1 MDLNTI
7 LITIV
12 WLVVLAVLLVAGAVA
27 SYLRLLMRR
36 LTVMS
41 ARKLFRPPEPGRIT
55 IDRERVGVSI
65 SALHGAAMHLFAVG
79 VTALLVLRRP
89 DHFWGNVGAA
99 LVIVLTA
106 VAVADQLIPF
116 LLVARHDEPEVILE
130 HWMPAVRRLVY
141 LALPLTFLILISTTM
156 SRLLESTEQEPEPPT
171 PAENLQEFIEV
182 GQQDGLIEKGEAEL
196 VQSVVEFAD
205 KLVREVMTPRT
216 EIAGIDVNASLEDL
230 RKLFREKRLT
240 RYPVYNGQMDRIEG
254 IVNVRDLMELPPEE
268 QSRVTIRSLV
278 RPVPFVPETRHIK
291 ELMKELQ
298 KSTVQMAIVIDEYG
312 SVAGLVTIEDM
323 LEEIVGEI
331 KDEFEPHAQDIV
343 KEAENSYLVSGHT
356 DLSQL
361 GEELHVPLQVPGY
374 STVAGLVLAHLGHVP
389 VPGEKVQENGVIIE
403 VLEANKRTV
412 LKVRLTLT
420 PQDTQAA
427 ADHGGAH

>member
-12 WLVVLAVLLVAGAVA
+12 WLVVLAVLLLAGSVA

-291 ELMKELQ
+291 DLMKELQ

-427 ADHGGAH
+427 ADHDGAH

>member
-1 MDLNTI
+1 MDHQTV
-7 LITIV
+7 LITV
-12 WLVVLAVLLVAGAVA
+12 AWLAVLAVLLVAGSVA

-41 ARKLFRPPEPGRIT
+41 ARKLFRPGGPGRIT
-55 IDRERVGVSI
+55 VDRERVGVSI

-89 DHFWGNVGAA
+89 DHLWGNIGAA
-99 LVIVLTA
+99 LVIVLSA
-106 VAVADQLIPF
+106 VAIADQLIPF
-116 LLVARHDEPEVILE
+116 LLVARHDEPELILE
-130 HWMPAVRRLVY
+130 AWTPVVRWLVY

-156 SRLLESTEQEPEPPT
+156 SRLLESTEPEPEAPSPQ
-171 PAENLQEFIEV
+171 ENLQEFIEV
-182 GQQDGLIEKGEAEL
+182 GQQDGLLEKGEAEL
-196 VQSVVEFAD
+196 VQSVVEFGD

-216 EIAGIDVNASLEDL
+216 EIAAIEVSAPVEEL

-240 RYPVYNGQMDRIEG
+240 RYPVFSGQLDHIEG

-268 QSRVTIRSLV
+268 QARVTLRSLIK
-278 RPVPFVPETRHIK
+278 PVPFVPETRHIK
-291 ELMKELQ
+291 DLLKELQ
-298 KSTVQMAIVIDEYG
+298 QSTTQMAIVIDEYG

-343 KEAENSYLVSGHT
+343 KESENTYLVSGHT

-361 GEELHVPLQVPGY
+361 GDELRVSLQAPGY
-374 STVAGLVLAHLGHVP
+374 STLAGLVLAHLGHVP
-389 VPGEKVQENGVIIE
+389 VPGEKVHEDSVTIE

-412 LKVRLTLT
+412 LKVRLTVT
-420 PQDTQAA
+420 PQDAQAA
-427 ADHGGAH
+427 ADDDGSP

>member
-1 MDLNTI
+1 MDANSI
-7 LITIV
+7 LITIA
-12 WLVVLAVLLVAGAVA
+12 WLAALAALLVAGAVA

-130 HWMPAVRRLVY
+130 RWMPVVRRLVY

-171 PAENLQEFIEV
+171 PQENLQEFIEV

-196 VQSVVEFAD
+196 VQSVVEFGE

-216 EIAGIDVNASLEDL
+216 EIAAIDVNATLEDL

-240 RYPVYNGQMDRIEG
+240 RYPVYGGQLDRIEG

-268 QSRVTIRSLV
+268 QARVTIRSLV
-278 RPVPFVPETRHIK
+278 RPVPFVPETRNIK
-291 ELMKELQ
+291 DLLKELQ

-312 SVAGLVTIEDM
+312 SVTGLVTIEDM

-356 DLSQL
+356 DLSQI
-361 GEELHVPLQVPGY
+361 GEELHVLLQAPGY
-374 STVAGLVLAHLGHVP
+374 STVAGLVLTHLGHVP
-389 VPGEKVQENGVIIE
+389 VPGERVKENGVNIE

-420 PQDTQAA
+420 PKGTEA
-427 ADHGGAH
+427 ADDNGGAH

>member
-12 WLVVLAVLLVAGAVA
+12 WMVVLAVLLVAGSVA

-106 VAVADQLIPF
+106 VAIADQLIPF

-130 HWMPAVRRLVY
+130 HWMPMVRRLVY

-196 VQSVVEFAD
+196 VQSVVEFGD

-216 EIAGIDVNASLEDL
+216 EIAAIDVNASLEDL

-291 ELMKELQ
+291 DLMKELQ

-389 VPGEKVQENGVIIE
+389 VPGEKVQENGVTIE

-420 PQDTQAA
+420 PQDTKAA
-427 ADHGGAH
+427 ADHDGAH

>member
-1 MDLNTI
+1 MDPKSI

-12 WLVVLAVLLVAGAVA
+12 WLAVLAALLVAGAVA

-36 LTVMS
+36 MTVMS

-99 LVIVLTA
+99 LIIVLTA
-106 VAVADQLIPF
+106 VAIADQLIPF

-130 HWMPAVRRLVY
+130 RWMPAVRRLVY

-171 PAENLQEFIEV
+171 PQENLQEFIEV
-182 GQQDGLIEKGEAEL
+182 GRQDGLIEKGEAEL
-196 VQSVVEFAD
+196 VQSVVEFGE

-216 EIAGIDVNASLEDL
+216 EIAAIDVNASLEDL

-240 RYPVYNGQMDRIEG
+240 RYPVY
-254 IVNVRDLMELPPEE
+254 
-268 QSRVTIRSLV
+268 SRSTGPHRRYRQ
-278 RPVPFVPETRHIK
+278 RPGPH
-291 ELMKELQ
+291 
-298 KSTVQMAIVIDEYG
+298 G
-312 SVAGLVTIEDM
+312 VA
-323 LEEIVGEI
+323 
-331 KDEFEPHAQDIV
+331 A
-343 KEAENSYLVSGHT
+343 
-356 DLSQL
+356 
-361 GEELHVPLQVPGY
+361 
-374 STVAGLVLAHLGHVP
+374 
-389 VPGEKVQENGVIIE
+389 
-403 VLEANKRTV
+403 
-412 LKVRLTLT
+412 
-420 PQDTQAA
+420 
-427 ADHGGAH
+427 

>member
-106 VAVADQLIPF
+106 VAIADQLIPF

-130 HWMPAVRRLVY
+130 HWMPMVRRLVY

-196 VQSVVEFAD
+196 VQSVVEFGD
-205 KLVREVMTPRT
+205 KLAREVMTPRT

>member
-12 WLVVLAVLLVAGAVA
+12 WLVVLAVLLLAGSVA

-106 VAVADQLIPF
+106 VAIADQLIPF

-130 HWMPAVRRLVY
+130 HWIPVVRRLVY

-389 VPGEKVQENGVIIE
+389 VPGEKVQENGVTIE

-427 ADHGGAH
+427 ADHDGAH

>member
-1 MDLNTI
+1 MDLETI
-7 LITIV
+7 LITVV
-12 WLVVLAVLLVAGAVA
+12 WLMVLAVLLVAGSVA

-41 ARKLFRPPEPGRIT
+41 ARGLFHPAQPGRIT

-79 VTALLVLRRP
+79 VTGLLVLRRP
-89 DHFWGNVGAA
+89 DHLWANIGAA
-99 LVIVLTA
+99 LVIVLSA
-106 VAVADQLIPF
+106 VAIADQLIPF

-130 HWMPAVRRLVY
+130 HWMPVVRWLVY

-156 SRLLESTEQEPEPPT
+156 SRLLDSTEKEPEAPT
-171 PAENLQEFIEV
+171 PQENLQEFIEV
-182 GQQDGLIEKGEAEL
+182 GQQDGLLEQGEAEL
-196 VQSVVEFAD
+196 VQSVVEFGD

-216 EIAGIDVNASLEDL
+216 EIAAIEVNAPVEDL

-240 RYPVYNGQMDRIEG
+240 RYPVFAGQMDHIEG

-268 QSRVTIRSLV
+268 QSRVTLRSLIK
-278 RPVPFVPETRHIK
+278 PVPFVPETRHIK
-291 ELMKELQ
+291 DLLKELQ
-298 KSTVQMAIVIDEYG
+298 KSTIQMAIVIDEYG
-312 SVAGLVTIEDM
+312 SVAGLVTIEDIM
-323 LEEIVGEI
+323 EEIVGEI
-331 KDEFEPHAQDIV
+331 KDEFEPHALDIV

-356 DLSQL
+356 DLSQI
-361 GEELHVPLQVPGY
+361 GDELHVPLQAPGY

-389 VPGEKVQENGVIIE
+389 VPGEKVRENGVTIE

-420 PQDTQAA
+420 PQDAQAA
-427 ADHGGAH
+427 GNDGGAH

>member
-7 LITIV
+7 LVTIA
-12 WLVVLAVLLVAGAVA
+12 WLVVLAVLLVAGSVA

-65 SALHGAAMHLFAVG
+65 SALHGATMHLFAVG
-79 VTALLVLRRP
+79 VTALLFLRRP
-89 DHFWGNVGAA
+89 DHFWGNIGAA
-99 LVIVLTA
+99 LIIVLTA
-106 VAVADQLIPF
+106 VAIADQLIPF
-116 LLVARHDEPEVILE
+116 LLVARHDEPELILE
-130 HWMPAVRRLVY
+130 QWMPVIQRLVY

-171 PAENLQEFIEV
+171 PQENLQEFIEV
-182 GQQDGLIEKGEAEL
+182 GRQDGLIEKGEAEL
-196 VQSVVEFAD
+196 VQSVVEFGD

-216 EIAGIDVNASLEDL
+216 EIAAIEVNAPVEDL

-240 RYPVYNGQMDRIEG
+240 RYPVYNGQIDRIEG

-268 QSRVTIRSLV
+268 QARVTIRSLV

-291 ELMKELQ
+291 DLLKELQ
-298 KSTVQMAIVIDEYG
+298 RSTTQMAIVIDEYG

-323 LEEIVGEI
+323 LEQIVGEI

-356 DLSQL
+356 DLSQI
-361 GEELHVPLQVPGY
+361 GEELHVPLQAPGY

-389 VPGEKVQENGVIIE
+389 VPGEKVQENGVTIE

-420 PQDTQAA
+420 PQDTEAA
-427 ADHGGAH
+427 ANHGGAD

>member
-1 MDLNTI
+1 MDFNTI
-7 LITIV
+7 LITIA
-12 WLVVLAVLLVAGAVA
+12 WLVVLAVLLVAGSVA

-99 LVIVLTA
+99 LVIVMTA
-106 VAVADQLIPF
+106 VAIADQLIPF

-196 VQSVVEFAD
+196 VQSVVEFSD

-216 EIAGIDVNASLEDL
+216 EIAAIDVNASLEDL

-291 ELMKELQ
+291 DLMKELQ

>member
-1 MDLNTI
+1 
-7 LITIV
+7 
-12 WLVVLAVLLVAGAVA
+12 
-27 SYLRLLMRR
+27 
-36 LTVMS
+36 
-41 ARKLFRPPEPGRIT
+41 
-55 IDRERVGVSI
+55 
-65 SALHGAAMHLFAVG
+65 
-79 VTALLVLRRP
+79 
-89 DHFWGNVGAA
+89 VGAA

-116 LLVARHDEPEVILE
+116 LLVASHDEPEVILE
-130 HWMPAVRRLVY
+130 RWMPVVRRLVY

-171 PAENLQEFIEV
+171 PQENLQEFIEV

-196 VQSVVEFAD
+196 VQSVVEFGE

-216 EIAGIDVNASLEDL
+216 EIAAIDVNASLEDL

-240 RYPVYNGQMDRIEG
+240 RYPVYSGQLDRIEG

-268 QSRVTIRSLV
+268 QARITIRSLI
-278 RPVPFVPETRHIK
+278 RPVPFVPETRNIK
-291 ELMKELQ
+291 DLLKELQ
-298 KSTVQMAIVIDEYG
+298 KSTIQMAIVIDEYG
-312 SVAGLVTIEDM
+312 SVTGLVTIEDM

-343 KEAENSYLVSGHT
+343 KETENSYLVSGHT
-356 DLSQL
+356 DLSQI
-361 GEELHVPLQVPGY
+361 GEELHVLLQAPGY
-374 STVAGLVLAHLGHVP
+374 STVAGLVLTHLGHVP
-389 VPGEKVQENGVIIE
+389 VPGEKVKENGVNIE

-420 PQDTQAA
+420 PKDTEAA
-427 ADHGGAH
+427 DDHGGAH

>member
-1 MDLNTI
+1 MDPNTI

-12 WLVVLAVLLVAGAVA
+12 WLVVLAALLVAGAVA

-130 HWMPAVRRLVY
+130 RWMPAVRRLVY

-171 PAENLQEFIEV
+171 PQENLQEFIEV

-196 VQSVVEFAD
+196 VQSVVEFGE

-216 EIAGIDVNASLEDL
+216 EIAAIDVNASLEDL

-240 RYPVYNGQMDRIEG
+240 RYPVYSGQLDRIEG
-254 IVNVRDLMELPPEE
+254 IVSVRDLMELPPEE
-268 QSRVTIRSLV
+268 QARITIRSLV
-278 RPVPFVPETRHIK
+278 RPVPFVPETRNIK
-291 ELMKELQ
+291 DLLKELQ

-312 SVAGLVTIEDM
+312 SVTGLVTIEDM

-356 DLSQL
+356 DLSQI
-361 GEELHVPLQVPGY
+361 GEELHVLLQAPGY
-374 STVAGLVLAHLGHVP
+374 STVAGLVLTHLGHVP
-389 VPGEKVQENGVIIE
+389 VPGEKVKENGVNIE

-412 LKVRLTLT
+412 LKVRLSLT
-420 PQDTQAA
+420 PKDTEAA
-427 ADHGGAH
+427 DDHGGAH

>member
-12 WLVVLAVLLVAGAVA
+12 WLVVLAVLLLAGSVA

-106 VAVADQLIPF
+106 VAIADQLIPF

-130 HWMPAVRRLVY
+130 HWIPVVRRLVY

-196 VQSVVEFAD
+196 VQSVVEFGD
-205 KLVREVMTPRT
+205 KLAREVMTPRT

-389 VPGEKVQENGVIIE
+389 VPGEKVQENGVTIE

-427 ADHGGAH
+427 ADHDGAH

>member
-7 LITIV
+7 LITMV
-12 WLVVLAVLLVAGAVA
+12 WLIVLAVLLVAASVA

-79 VTALLVLRRP
+79 VTGLLVLRRP
-89 DHFWGNVGAA
+89 DHLWGNIGAA
-99 LVIVLTA
+99 LAIVLTA
-106 VAVADQLIPF
+106 VAIADQLIPF

-130 HWMPAVRRLVY
+130 HWMPVVRRLVY

-156 SRLLESTEQEPEPPT
+156 SRLLESAEQEPEPPT
-171 PAENLQEFIEV
+171 AQENLQEFIEV
-182 GQQDGLIEKGEAEL
+182 GRQDGLIEKGEAEL
-196 VQSVVEFAD
+196 VQSVVEFGD
-205 KLVREVMTPRT
+205 KLVREAMTPRT
-216 EIAGIDVNASLEDL
+216 EIAAIDVNAPLEDL

-240 RYPVYNGQMDRIEG
+240 RYPVYNGQLDRIEG

-268 QSRVTIRSLV
+268 QTRISIRSLV

-291 ELMKELQ
+291 DLMKELQ
-298 KSTVQMAIVIDEYG
+298 KSTIQMAIVIDEYG

-323 LEEIVGEI
+323 LEQIVGEI

-356 DLSQL
+356 DLAQI
-361 GEELHVPLQVPGY
+361 GEELHVPMNAPGY

-389 VPGEKVQENGVIIE
+389 VPGEKVHENGVTIE

-412 LKVRLTLT
+412 LKVRVTLT

-427 ADHGGAH
+427 AEHDRAH

>member
-106 VAVADQLIPF
+106 VAIADQLIPF

-196 VQSVVEFAD
+196 VQSVVEFGD
-205 KLVREVMTPRT
+205 KLAREVMTPRT

>member
-12 WLVVLAVLLVAGAVA
+12 WLVVLAVLLLAGSVA

-106 VAVADQLIPF
+106 VAIADQLIPF

-130 HWMPAVRRLVY
+130 HWIPVVRRLVY

-291 ELMKELQ
+291 DLMKELQ

-389 VPGEKVQENGVIIE
+389 VPGEKVQENGVTIE

-427 ADHGGAH
+427 ADHDGAH

>member
-1 MDLNTI
+1 MDFNTI
-7 LITIV
+7 LITIA
-12 WLVVLAVLLVAGAVA
+12 WLVVLAVLLVAGSVA

-99 LVIVLTA
+99 LVIVMTA
-106 VAVADQLIPF
+106 VAIADQLIPF

-196 VQSVVEFAD
+196 VQSVVEFSD

-216 EIAGIDVNASLEDL
+216 EIAAIDVNASLEDL

-240 RYPVYNGQMDRIEG
+240 RYPVYNSQMDRIEG

-268 QSRVTIRSLV
+268 QSRITIRSLV

-291 ELMKELQ
+291 DLMKELQ

>member
-12 WLVVLAVLLVAGAVA
+12 WLVVLAVLLLAGSVA

-196 VQSVVEFAD
+196 VQSVVEFGD
-205 KLVREVMTPRT
+205 KLAREVMTPRT

-291 ELMKELQ
+291 DLMKELQ

-389 VPGEKVQENGVIIE
+389 VPGEKVQENGVTIE

-427 ADHGGAH
+427 ADHDGAH

>member
-196 VQSVVEFAD
+196 VQSVVEFGD
-205 KLVREVMTPRT
+205 KLAREVMTPRT

>member
-1 MDLNTI
+1 MDANTI
-7 LITIV
+7 LITVV
-12 WLVVLAVLLVAGAVA
+12 WLLVLAVLLVAGSVA

-36 LTVMS
+36 LTAMS
-41 ARKLFRPPEPGRIT
+41 ARKLFRPAEPGRIT

-89 DHFWGNVGAA
+89 DHLWGNIGAA

-130 HWMPAVRRLVY
+130 HWMPVVRRLVY

-156 SRLLESTEQEPEPPT
+156 SRLLESTEEEPEPPT
-171 PAENLQEFIEV
+171 PQDNLQEFIEV
-182 GQQDGLIEKGEAEL
+182 GRQDGLLEKGEAEL
-196 VQSVVEFAD
+196 VQSVVEFGD

-216 EIAGIDVNASLEDL
+216 EIAAIDVNAPVEDL

-240 RYPVYNGQMDRIEG
+240 RYPVYSGQMDHIEG

-268 QSRVTIRSLV
+268 QARVTLRRMIK
-278 RPVPFVPETRHIK
+278 PVPFVPETRHIK
-291 ELMKELQ
+291 DLLKELQ
-298 KSTVQMAIVIDEYG
+298 KSTIQMAIVIDEYG

-356 DLSQL
+356 DLSQI
-361 GEELHVPLQVPGY
+361 GDELHVPLQAPGY

-389 VPGEKVQENGVIIE
+389 VPGEKVQENGVTIE

-412 LKVRLTLT
+412 LKVRVTLS
-420 PQDTQAA
+420 PQDARAA
-427 ADHGGAH
+427 KNHGGAD

>member
-7 LITIV
+7 LVTIA
-12 WLVVLAVLLVAGAVA
+12 WLVVLAVLLVAGSVA

-65 SALHGAAMHLFAVG
+65 SALHGATMHLFAVG
-79 VTALLVLRRP
+79 VTALLFLRRP
-89 DHFWGNVGAA
+89 DHFWGNIGAA
-99 LVIVLTA
+99 LIIVLTA
-106 VAVADQLIPF
+106 VAIADQLIPF
-116 LLVARHDEPEVILE
+116 LLVARHDEPELILE
-130 HWMPAVRRLVY
+130 QWMPVIQRLVY

-171 PAENLQEFIEV
+171 PQENLQEFIEV
-182 GQQDGLIEKGEAEL
+182 GRQDGLIEKGEAEL
-196 VQSVVEFAD
+196 VQSVVEFGD
-205 KLVREVMTPRT
+205 KLAREVMTPRT
-216 EIAGIDVNASLEDL
+216 EIAAIEVNAPVEDL

-240 RYPVYNGQMDRIEG
+240 RYPVYNGQIDRIEG

-268 QSRVTIRSLV
+268 QARVTIRSLV

-291 ELMKELQ
+291 DLLKELQ
-298 KSTVQMAIVIDEYG
+298 RSTTQMAIVIDEYG

-323 LEEIVGEI
+323 VEQIVGEI

-356 DLSQL
+356 DLSQI
-361 GEELHVPLQVPGY
+361 GEELHVPLQAPGY

-389 VPGEKVQENGVIIE
+389 VPGEKVQENGVTIE

-420 PQDTQAA
+420 SQDTEAA
-427 ADHGGAH
+427 ANHGGAD

>member
-7 LITIV
+7 LTTTV
-12 WLVVLAVLLVAGAVA
+12 WLVVLAVLLVAGSVA

-41 ARKLFRPPEPGRIT
+41 ARKLFRPPQPGRIT

-65 SALHGAAMHLFAVG
+65 SALHGAAMHLFSVG

-89 DHFWGNVGAA
+89 NHFWGNVGAA

-106 VAVADQLIPF
+106 VAIADQLIPF

-130 HWMPAVRRLVY
+130 HWMPVVRRLVY

-196 VQSVVEFAD
+196 VQSVVEFGD

-216 EIAGIDVNASLEDL
+216 EIAAIDVNASLEDL

-240 RYPVYNGQMDRIEG
+240 RYPVYNGQLDRIEG

-268 QSRVTIRSLV
+268 QARITIRSLV

-291 ELMKELQ
+291 DLLKELQ

-312 SVAGLVTIEDM
+312 SVTGLVTIEDM

-331 KDEFEPHAQDIV
+331 KDEFEPHARDIV

-356 DLSQL
+356 DLSQI
-361 GEELHVPLQVPGY
+361 GEELHVPLQAPGY

-389 VPGEKVQENGVIIE
+389 VPGEKVQENGVTIE

-420 PQDTQAA
+420 SQDTEAA
-427 ADHGGAH
+427 ANHGGAD

>member
-1 MDLNTI
+1 MDLKTI
-7 LITIV
+7 LIAVV
-12 WLVVLAVLLVAGAVA
+12 WLMVLAVLLVAGSVA

-41 ARKLFRPPEPGRIT
+41 ARGLFRPAQPGRIT

-89 DHFWGNVGAA
+89 DHLWANIGAA
-99 LVIVLTA
+99 VVIVLSA
-106 VAVADQLIPF
+106 VAIADQLIPF

-130 HWMPAVRRLVY
+130 HWMPVVRWLVY

-156 SRLLESTEQEPEPPT
+156 NRLLESTEQEPEVPT
-171 PAENLQEFIEV
+171 PQENLQEFIEV
-182 GQQDGLIEKGEAEL
+182 GQQDGLLEQGEAEL
-196 VQSVVEFAD
+196 VQSVVEFGD

-216 EIAGIDVNASLEDL
+216 EIAAIEVNAPVEEL

-240 RYPVYNGQMDRIEG
+240 RYPVFAGQMDHIEG

-268 QSRVTIRSLV
+268 QARVTLRSLIK
-278 RPVPFVPETRHIK
+278 PVPFVPETRHIK
-291 ELMKELQ
+291 DLLKELQ

-312 SVAGLVTIEDM
+312 SVAGLVTIEDIM
-323 LEEIVGEI
+323 EEIVGEI

-356 DLSQL
+356 DLSQI
-361 GEELHVPLQVPGY
+361 GDELHVPLQVPGY
-374 STVAGLVLAHLGHVP
+374 STVAGWVLAHLGHVP
-389 VPGEKVQENGVIIE
+389 VPGEKVRENGVTIE

-420 PQDTQAA
+420 PQDAQAA
-427 ADHGGAH
+427 GNDGGAH

>member
-1 MDLNTI
+1 MDANSI
-7 LITIV
+7 LITIA
-12 WLVVLAVLLVAGAVA
+12 WLAALAALLVAGAVA

-36 LTVMS
+36 LTVMR

-130 HWMPAVRRLVY
+130 RWMPVVRRLVY

-171 PAENLQEFIEV
+171 PQENLQEFIEV

-196 VQSVVEFAD
+196 VQSVVEFGE

-216 EIAGIDVNASLEDL
+216 EIAAIDVNATLEDL

-240 RYPVYNGQMDRIEG
+240 RYPVYGGQLDRIEG

-268 QSRVTIRSLV
+268 QARVTIRSLV
-278 RPVPFVPETRHIK
+278 RPVPFVPETRNIK
-291 ELMKELQ
+291 DLLKELQ

-312 SVAGLVTIEDM
+312 SVTGLVTIEDM

-356 DLSQL
+356 DLSQI
-361 GEELHVPLQVPGY
+361 GEELHVLLQAPGY
-374 STVAGLVLAHLGHVP
+374 STVAGLVLTHLGHVP
-389 VPGEKVQENGVIIE
+389 VPGERVKENGVNIE

-420 PQDTQAA
+420 PKGTEA
-427 ADHGGAH
+427 ADDNGGAH